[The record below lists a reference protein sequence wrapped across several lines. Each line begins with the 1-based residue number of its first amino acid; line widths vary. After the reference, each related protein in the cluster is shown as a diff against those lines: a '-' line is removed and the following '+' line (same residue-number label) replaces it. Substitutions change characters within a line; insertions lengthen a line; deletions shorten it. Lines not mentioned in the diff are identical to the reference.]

1 MVLNSIC
8 YGSDVSHGRMRAFKS
23 KPTPADEP
31 TIVSELNHQP
41 VDTEQDL
48 ESVLHQSPELLL
60 NEQVFIFSRQP
71 SLDPGLPDLVALDQ
85 FGNVVVFELKKG
97 LSGSGSASEESIIS
111 QPQQYARALAP
122 FDYDDLNELYQEY
135 RQQVKTDEWKVDSSA
150 VPAEELDD
158 AFEAVFGQSLKP
170 EWFNQQQRLV
180 VLAEE
185 ITDQTAQNARYL
197 QDQGLNLQCQEVRL
211 YNNPDEQTEFL
222 VSNVVVD
229 YDLREVR
236 PDRHGKPTYEDI
248 SRQIVDR
255 TLSHVG
261 DLVHAQNP
269 DAVVSDFSR
278 RQPVLRSQN
287 PDHPE
292 GIEYSLRVK
301 PIEHDTVRVS
311 LDVKNGDELVET
323 VRNAESKFR
332 QQGFEVSHSRS
343 INRVVMFTWEIES
356 VEPLYDE
363 EIQDEIAGKFADLI
377 QITHEV
383 FSANP

>member
-1 MVLNSIC
+1 M
-8 YGSDVSHGRMRAFKS
+8 DA
-23 KPTPADEP
+23 
-31 TIVSELNHQP
+31 
-41 VDTEQDL
+41 EQDL
-48 ESVLHQSPELLL
+48 ESTLHQSPELLL

-71 SLDPGLPDLVALDQ
+71 TLDPGLPDLVALDQ
-85 FGNVVVFELKKG
+85 FGNVVVFELKRG
-97 LSGSGSASEESIIS
+97 LSSSGSASEESIIS
-111 QPQQYARALAP
+111 QPQQYARAIAP
-122 FDYDDLNELYQEY
+122 FDYQDLNELYKEY
-135 RQQVKTDEWKVDSSA
+135 RQQIQTDEWEVDSSA

-158 AFEAVFGQSLKP
+158 AFEAIFGQSLKP

-211 YNNPDEQTEFL
+211 YTDLDEQTDFL

-255 TLSHVG
+255 TLSYVG

-278 RQPVLRSQN
+278 REPVVQSQH
-287 PDHPE
+287 PDHPDE
-292 GIEYSLRVK
+292 VVYSLRLK
-301 PIEHDTVRVS
+301 PIEHNTVRVA
-311 LDVKNGDELVET
+311 LDMRDENKPVEA
-323 VRNAESKFR
+323 VRNAEQQFR
-332 QQGFEVSHSRS
+332 QQGFEVSHTRS
-343 INRVVMFTWEIES
+343 TYRVVMFTWEIES
-356 VEPLYDE
+356 AEPLYDG
-363 EIQDEIAGKFADLI
+363 EIQDEIASKFADLI

-383 FSANP
+383 FDANP

>member
-1 MVLNSIC
+1 
-8 YGSDVSHGRMRAFKS
+8 MRAYKT
-23 KPTPADEP
+23 KPEQIDSGFD
-31 TIVSELNHQP
+31 VSELNHQP
-41 VDTEQDL
+41 VDTEQEL
-48 ESVLHQSPELLL
+48 ESILHQNPELLL

-71 SLDPGLPDLVALDQ
+71 SLDPGIADLVALDQ
-85 FGNVVVFELKKG
+85 FGNVTVIELKKG

-122 FDYDDLNELYQEY
+122 FDYGDLNELYQEY
-135 RQQVKTDEWKVDSSA
+135 CQQIQTDEWNVDSSA
-150 VPAEELDD
+150 IPAEALDD
-158 AFEAVFGQSLKP
+158 AFEQIFGQSLKP

-383 FSANP
+383 FGTNP

>member
-1 MVLNSIC
+1 MAYHV
-8 YGSDVSHGRMRAFKS
+8 G
-23 KPTPADEP
+23 
-31 TIVSELNHQP
+31 
-41 VDTEQDL
+41 
-48 ESVLHQSPELLL
+48 
-60 NEQVFIFSRQP
+60 FIP
-71 SLDPGLPDLVALDQ
+71 P
-85 FGNVVVFELKKG
+85 
-97 LSGSGSASEESIIS
+97 GSASEESIIS

-122 FDYDDLNELYQEY
+122 FDYDDLDDVYQEY
-135 RQQVKTDEWKVDSSA
+135 SQQIREGEWEVDSSA
-150 VPAEELDD
+150 VPAETLED
-158 AFEAVFGQSLKP
+158 AFEMVFGQPLKP

-197 QDQGLNLQCQEVRL
+197 QEQGPNIQCQEVQQ
-211 YNNPDEQTEFL
+211 YVDPDMGGTYL
-222 VSNVVVD
+222 ACNVVVD

-255 TLSHVG
+255 TLSYVG

-269 DAVVSDFSR
+269 DAVVADFSL

-301 PIEHDTVRVS
+301 PIENDTVRVS
-311 LDVKNGDELVET
+311 LDVNNGDGLVEP
-323 VRNAESKFR
+323 VRNAEQQFR
-332 QQGFEVSHSRS
+332 KQGFEVSHTRS
-343 INRVVMFTWEIES
+343 TYCVVMFTWEIET

-363 EIQDEIAGKFADLI
+363 QMQDEIASKFAELI
-377 QITHEV
+377 EIGHEV
-383 FSANP
+383 FDVTP

>member
-1 MVLNSIC
+1 
-8 YGSDVSHGRMRAFKS
+8 MRAFKS
-23 KPTPADEP
+23 KPTPTDGS
-31 TIVSELNHQP
+31 TNVSELSHQP
-41 VDTEQDL
+41 VDTEQEL
-48 ESVLHQSPELLL
+48 ESILHQSPELLL

-158 AFEAVFGQSLKP
+158 AFEAVFGQPLKSG
-170 EWFNQQQRLV
+170 WFNQQQRLV

-185 ITDQTAQNARYL
+185 VTDQTAQNARYL
-197 QDQGLNLQCQEVRL
+197 QDQGLNLQCQEVRR
-211 YNNPDEQTEFL
+211 YDESDTNQSFL

-255 TLSHVG
+255 TLGYVG
-261 DLVHAQNP
+261 DLLHAQSP

-278 RQPVLRSQN
+278 REQVVQSQH
-287 PDHPE
+287 PDHPDE
-292 GIEYSLRVK
+292 VVYSLRLK
-301 PIEHDTVRVS
+301 PIEHDSVRVA
-311 LDVKNGDELVET
+311 LDMRDENKPVEP
-323 VRNAESKFR
+323 VRNAEQQFR
-332 QQGFEVSHSRS
+332 REGFEVSHTRS
-343 INRVVMFTWEIES
+343 TYRVVMFTWEIET

-363 EIQDEIAGKFADLI
+363 QIQDEIASKFADLI
-377 QITHEV
+377 ETAHGV
-383 FSANP
+383 FDASR

>member
-1 MVLNSIC
+1 
-8 YGSDVSHGRMRAFKS
+8 MRAFKS
-23 KPTPADEP
+23 KPTPTDGS
-31 TIVSELNHQP
+31 TNVSELSHQP
-41 VDTEQDL
+41 VDTEQEL
-48 ESVLHQSPELLL
+48 ESILHQSPELLL

-97 LSGSGSASEESIIS
+97 LSGSGSASEESILS

-122 FDYDDLNELYQEY
+122 FDYDDLNELYQDY
-135 RQQVKTDEWKVDSSA
+135 RQQIRTGEWEVGSSA
-150 VPAEELDD
+150 VPAESLDD
-158 AFEAVFGQSLKP
+158 AFEAVFGQPLKSG
-170 EWFNQQQRLV
+170 WFNQQQRLV

-211 YNNPDEQTEFL
+211 YNNPDEQTDVL
-222 VSNVVVD
+222 ISNVVVD

-255 TLSHVG
+255 TLGYVG
-261 DLVHAQNP
+261 DLLHAQSP

-278 RQPVLRSQN
+278 REPTVQSQN

-292 GIEYSLRVK
+292 VIEYSLRVK
-301 PIEHDTVRVS
+301 PIENNTVRVS
-311 LDVKNGDELVET
+311 LDVNNGDGLVKT
-323 VRNAESKFR
+323 VRNAEQQFR
-332 QQGFEVSHSRS
+332 QQGFEVSHTRS
-343 INRVVMFTWEIES
+343 TYRVVMFTWEIES

-383 FSANP
+383 FGANP

>member
-1 MVLNSIC
+1 
-8 YGSDVSHGRMRAFKS
+8 MRAFKS
-23 KPTPADEP
+23 KPTPTDGS
-31 TIVSELNHQP
+31 TNVSELSHQP
-41 VDTEQDL
+41 VDTEQEL
-48 ESVLHQSPELLL
+48 ESILHQSPELLL

-97 LSGSGSASEESIIS
+97 LSGSGSASEESILS

-122 FDYDDLNELYQEY
+122 FDYDDLNELYQDY
-135 RQQVKTDEWKVDSSA
+135 RQQIRTGEWEVGSSA
-150 VPAEELDD
+150 VPAESLDD
-158 AFEAVFGQSLKP
+158 AFEAVFGQPLKSG
-170 EWFNQQQRLV
+170 WFNQQQRLV

-211 YNNPDEQTEFL
+211 YNNPDEQTDVL
-222 VSNVVVD
+222 ISNVVVD

-255 TLSHVG
+255 TLGYVG
-261 DLVHAQNP
+261 DLLHAQNP

-278 RQPVLRSQN
+278 REPTVQSQN

-301 PIEHDTVRVS
+301 PIENDTVRVS
-311 LDVKNGDELVET
+311 LDVNNGDGLVET
-323 VRNAESKFR
+323 VRNAEQQFR
-332 QQGFEVSHSRS
+332 QQGFEVSHTRS
-343 INRVVMFTWEIES
+343 TYRVVMFTWEIET

-363 EIQDEIAGKFADLI
+363 QIQDEIASKFADLI
-377 QITHEV
+377 ETAHGV
-383 FSANP
+383 FDASR

>member
-1 MVLNSIC
+1 MSLTYQSE
-8 YGSDVSHGRMRAFKS
+8 RMRAFQTKS
-23 KPTPADEP
+23 KQADEP
-31 TIVSELNHQP
+31 VDVSELNHQP

-48 ESVLHQSPELLL
+48 ESILHQSPELLL

-85 FGNVVVFELKKG
+85 FGNVVVFELKRG

-135 RQQVKTDEWKVDSSA
+135 RQQIQTGEWEIDNSA
-150 VPAEELDD
+150 VPAEALDD

-197 QDQGLNLQCQEVRL
+197 QDQGLNLQCQEVRI
-211 YNNPDEQTEFL
+211 YDNPDEQGEFL
-222 VSNVVVD
+222 ISNVVVD
-229 YDLREVR
+229 YDLQEVR

-255 TLSHVG
+255 TLGYVG
-261 DLVHAQNP
+261 DLVQAQNP
-269 DAVVSDFSR
+269 DEVVSNFSR
-278 RQPVLRSQN
+278 REPVVQSQH
-287 PDHPE
+287 PDHPDE
-292 GIEYSLRVK
+292 VEYSLRLK
-301 PIEHDTVRVS
+301 PVEHDTVRVA
-311 LDVKNGDELVET
+311 LDVRNGDELVEA
-323 VRNAESKFR
+323 VRNAEQQFR
-332 QQGFEVSHSRS
+332 QQGFEVSHTRS
-343 INRVVMFTWEIES
+343 TNRVVMYEWQIES

-363 EIQDEIAGKFADLI
+363 QMQDEIAIKFADLI
-377 QITHEV
+377 ETGHGV
-383 FSANP
+383 FDANP

>member
-1 MVLNSIC
+1 M
-8 YGSDVSHGRMRAFKS
+8 GAFKS
-23 KPTPADEP
+23 KPTPADGS
-31 TIVSELNHQP
+31 TSVSELNHQP
-41 VDTEQDL
+41 VDTEQEL
-48 ESVLHQSPELLL
+48 ESLLHKNPELLL

-85 FGNVVVFELKKG
+85 FGNVTVFELKRG
-97 LSGSGSASEESIIS
+97 LSGSGSASEESILS

-122 FDYDDLNELYQEY
+122 FDYNDLNELYQEY
-135 RQQVKTDEWKVDSSA
+135 RQQVRTGEWKVDSSA
-150 VPAEELDD
+150 VPADSLDD
-158 AFEAVFGQSLKP
+158 AFKSIFGQPLKP

-197 QDQGLNLQCQEVRL
+197 QDQGLNLQCQEVRR
-211 YNNPDEQTEFL
+211 YDDPQTDQSFL

-255 TLSHVG
+255 TLSYVG
-261 DLVHAQNP
+261 DLVHAQTP
-269 DAVVSDFSR
+269 DAVVSDFVR

-287 PDHPE
+287 PDHPD

-301 PIEHDTVRVS
+301 PIENETVRIAI
-311 LDVKNGDELVET
+311 DVKDGDELLQQ
-323 VRNAESKFR
+323 VRGAEQRFYEA
-332 QQGFEVSHSRS
+332 GFEVSHSRS
-343 INRVVMFTWEIES
+343 INRIVQYVWEIDT

-363 EIQDEIAGKFADLI
+363 GMQDEIASKFAELI
-377 QITHEV
+377 EIGHEV
-383 FSANP
+383 FDAPP

>member
-1 MVLNSIC
+1 M
-8 YGSDVSHGRMRAFKS
+8 YQPERMRAFKTKS
-23 KPTPADEP
+23 KQADEP
-31 TIVSELNHQP
+31 IDVSELNHQP

-48 ESVLHQSPELLL
+48 ESTLHQSPELLL

-85 FGNVVVFELKKG
+85 FGNVVVFELKRG

-135 RQQVKTDEWKVDSSA
+135 RQQIQTGEWEIDNSA
-150 VPAEELDD
+150 VPAEALDD

-197 QDQGLNLQCQEVRL
+197 QDQGLNLQCQEVRI
-211 YNNPDEQTEFL
+211 YDNPDEQGEFL
-222 VSNVVVD
+222 ISNVVVD
-229 YDLREVR
+229 YDLQEVR

-255 TLSHVG
+255 TLGYVG
-261 DLVHAQNP
+261 DLVQAQNP
-269 DAVVSDFSR
+269 DEVVSNFSR
-278 RQPVLRSQN
+278 REPVVQSQH
-287 PDHPE
+287 PDHPDE
-292 GIEYSLRVK
+292 VEYSLRLK
-301 PIEHDTVRVS
+301 PVEHDTVRVA
-311 LDVKNGDELVET
+311 LDVRNGDELVEA
-323 VRNAESKFR
+323 VRNAEQQFR
-332 QQGFEVSHSRS
+332 QQGFEVSHTRS
-343 INRVVMFTWEIES
+343 TNRVVMYEWQIES

-363 EIQDEIAGKFADLI
+363 QMQDEIASKFADLI
-377 QITHEV
+377 ETGHGV
-383 FSANP
+383 FDANP